1 MQNPSPN
8 ELQTEEGM
16 IITTFLLLLGAVAA
30 ATTTTTTYVGVNK
43 RRVLF
48 FLHGGSTRL
57 SSSSTNNG
65 EWMTKNNQM
74 SSLASSTITK
84 STQKKEMMLSSTTI
98 NNVSCQPLVI
108 CGPSGVGKGTIIS
121 RFMESQ
127 QQHQQQQQQ
136 QYKLPE
142 FIFSVSHTTRQ
153 PRPGEINGIHYHF
166 VNITYMKELIAS
178 QLYFVEHAEVHGNL
192 YGTSFESMFLPP
204 PPPTAADDGGGG
216 LIYERQRQCL
226 LDIDVAGVKSIKNFQ
241 LKQRLLLQQQQQQQ
255 QQQQSIK
262 LGKEKST
269 SQYNNLNQG
278 IRNEYDTFSS
288 LSSLSKNNNNSNTI
302 VMTKEGEENSMLLQ
316 QYPILDAKF
325 IFITPPSIDTL
336 YTRLLNRN
344 TETSSAVQ
352 RRIQNAQ
359 SEIDYGLMDTN
370 FDAIIVNDNLDVA
383 CDEFRLAVEKLYKS
397 PSLPLSSE

>member
-1 MQNPSPN
+1 
-8 ELQTEEGM
+8 
-16 IITTFLLLLGAVAA
+16 
-30 ATTTTTTYVGVNK
+30 
-43 RRVLF
+43 
-48 FLHGGSTRL
+48 
-57 SSSSTNNG
+57 
-65 EWMTKNNQM
+65 
-74 SSLASSTITK
+74 
-84 STQKKEMMLSSTTI
+84 
-98 NNVSCQPLVI
+98 
-108 CGPSGVGKGTIIS
+108 
-121 RFMESQ
+121 MESQ
-127 QQHQQQQQQ
+127 QHQQQQQQQQ

-166 VNITYMKELIAS
+166 VNMTYMNELIAS

-192 YGTSFESMFLPP
+192 YGTSFESMFLS

-216 LIYERQRQCL
+216 VIHERQRQCL

-241 LKQRLLLQQQQQQQ
+241 LKQRLLLQQRLQQQQ

-288 LSSLSKNNNNSNTI
+288 SLSSLSKNNNNSNTI
-302 VMTKEGEENSMLLQ
+302 VMTKEEENSMLLQ

-370 FDAIIVNDNLDVA
+370 FDAIIVNDNLDIA
-383 CDEFRLAVEKLYKS
+383 CDEFRLAVEKLYKRS
-397 PSLPLSSE
+397 SLPLSVPPKIEN